1 MDIQLFI
8 LLGSIAVTLLLIV
21 RRTAR
26 GHYGKIQPSR
36 EVAEAYEGYRVESHL
51 TYYSSG
57 SDIYPTAVIGI
68 GKTWTLA
75 SDLWKPRDLSPPGM
89 REMVQ
94 NMRSKSAI
102 QGSSLFGFDIF
113 DHQGVKIGNCFS
125 VLEAVTTVKITG
137 KKTVVIHT
145 PSLDSDRNS

>member
-8 LLGSIAVTLLLIV
+8 LLGSIAVALLLIM
-21 RRTAR
+21 RQMSR

-68 GKTWTLA
+68 EKTWTLA
-75 SDLWKPRDLSPPGM
+75 SDLWKPRDLSPQGM
-89 REMVQ
+89 KEMVQ

-102 QGSSLFGFDIF
+102 QGSTPFGFDIF
-113 DHQGVKIGNCFS
+113 DHRGGKIGNCFS

-137 KKTVVIHT
+137 EKTVVIHT
-145 PSLDSDRNS
+145 PSLDTDRYS